1 MITSLFLLS
10 IGIFILIKGSDF
22 FVDGATSIARIL
34 RIPLIVIGLTVVA
47 FATSAPEIL
56 VSFIAAMN
64 DESDL
69 AIGNAIG
76 SNTANIALVLGSM
89 AIVRSVPMKSSA
101 LKQLVRNLL
110 IISFLMIVPFF
121 DNFISRIEGQV
132 ILFGFFLTMLWLVK
146 YSIDMSKK
154 SGSDDKYLNDQSL
167 VSQSILSVSDSIFC
181 LLIGL
186 FLLFYGADVVVIY
199 AVEIAQ
205 SLKISETII
214 GITIIAIGTSL
225 PELSVSITSALKGQH
240 GLAVGNIIGSNIF
253 NLLAVIG
260 LGTAIS
266 PAYLQEDVF
275 NIHFMLMFS
284 LTLFIF
290 FVTFRKN
297 DVISRPEGFLLLLT
311 FLSYMG
317 YIILTN

>member
-10 IGIFILIKGSDF
+10 FGIFILIKGSDF
-22 FVDGATSIARIL
+22 FVDGATSIARIAE
-34 RIPLIVIGLTVVA
+34 IPLVVIGLTVVA

-56 VSFIAAMN
+56 VSFVAAMN

-89 AIVRSVPMKSSA
+89 AIVRSVPMKSSTI
-101 LKQLVRNLL
+101 KKLVRNLL
-110 IISFLMIVPFF
+110 IISFLMIIPFF
-121 DNFISRIEGQV
+121 DNVISRAEGQV

-154 SGSDDKYLNDQSL
+154 SDIDDKYLSDQSL

-186 FLLFYGADVVVIY
+186 FLLFYGADLVVIY
-199 AVEIAQ
+199 AVDIAQ
-205 SLKISETII
+205 SLKISEAII

-260 LGTAIS
+260 LATALS
-266 PAYLQEDVF
+266 PAHLQEDVF
-275 NIHFMLMFS
+275 NIHLMLMLF
-284 LTLFIF
+284 LTLVIF
-290 FVTFRKN
+290 FITFRKN

-311 FLSYMG
+311 FLAYMG

>member
-1 MITSLFLLS
+1 MVTSLFLLS

-22 FVDGATSIARIL
+22 FVDGATSIARIA
-34 RIPLIVIGLTVVA
+34 RIPLVIIGLTVVA

-56 VSFIAAMN
+56 VSFVAAMN

-89 AIVRSVPMKSSA
+89 AIVRSVPMKSSTI
-101 LKQLVRNLL
+101 KKLVRNLL
-110 IISFLMIVPFF
+110 IISFLMIIPFF
-121 DNFISRIEGQV
+121 DNVISRIEGQV

-154 SGSDDKYLNDQSL
+154 SDIDDKYLTEQSL
-167 VSQSILSVSDSIFC
+167 VSQSILSVSDSILC

-186 FLLFYGADVVVIY
+186 FLLFYGADVVVVY
-199 AVEIAQ
+199 AVDIAQ

-225 PELSVSITSALKGQH
+225 PELSVSITSAIKGQH

-266 PAYLQEDVF
+266 PAYLQEDIF
-275 NIHFMLMFS
+275 NIHLMLMFS

-290 FVTFRKN
+290 FITFRKN

>member
-22 FVDGATSIARIL
+22 FVDGATSIARIA

-101 LKQLVRNLL
+101 LKKLVRNLL
-110 IISFLMIVPFF
+110 IISFLMIIPFF
-121 DNFISRIEGQV
+121 DNVISRVEGQV

-146 YSIDMSKK
+146 YSIEMSKK
-154 SGSDDKYLNDQSL
+154 SDIDDKYLSDQSL

-199 AVEIAQ
+199 AVDIAQ

-266 PAYLQEDVF
+266 PAYLHEDIF
-275 NIHFMLMFS
+275 NIHLMLMFS

-290 FVTFRKN
+290 FITFRKN

>member
-101 LKQLVRNLL
+101 LKKLVRNLL
-110 IISFLMIVPFF
+110 IISFLMIIPFF
-121 DNFISRIEGQV
+121 DNVISRIEGQV

-297 DVISRPEGFLLLLT
+297 DVISWPEGFLLLLT
-311 FLSYMG
+311 ILSYMG

>member
-101 LKQLVRNLL
+101 LKKLVRNLL
-110 IISFLMIVPFF
+110 IISFLMIIPFF
-121 DNFISRIEGQV
+121 DNVISRIEGQV

-266 PAYLQEDVF
+266 PAYLHEDIF
-275 NIHFMLMFS
+275 NIHLMLMFS

-290 FVTFRKN
+290 FITFRKN

>member
-22 FVDGATSIARIL
+22 FVDGATSIARIV
-34 RIPLIVIGLTVVA
+34 RIPLIVIGLTIVA

-56 VSFIAAMN
+56 VSFVAAMN

-101 LKQLVRNLL
+101 LKKLVKNLL
-110 IISFLMIVPFF
+110 IISFLMIIPFF
-121 DNFISRIEGQV
+121 DNVITRIEGQV

-154 SGSDDKYLNDQSL
+154 SDIDDRYLSDQSL
-167 VSQSILSVSDSIFC
+167 VSQSCLSVSDSIFC
-181 LLIGL
+181 LSIGL

-199 AVEIAQ
+199 AVDIAQ

-266 PAYLQEDVF
+266 PAYLQEDIF
-275 NIHFMLMFS
+275 NIHLMLMLS
-284 LTLFIF
+284 LTLVIF
-290 FVTFRKN
+290 FITFRKN
-297 DVISRPEGFLLLLT
+297 DAISRHEGFLLLLT

>member
-22 FVDGATSIARIL
+22 FVDGATSIARIA

-101 LKQLVRNLL
+101 LKKLVRNLL
-110 IISFLMIVPFF
+110 IISFLIIIPFF
-121 DNFISRIEGQV
+121 DNVISRIEGQV

-146 YSIDMSKK
+146 YSIEMSKK
-154 SGSDDKYLNDQSL
+154 SDIDDKYLSDQSL

-199 AVEIAQ
+199 AVDIAQ

-266 PAYLQEDVF
+266 PAFLQEDIF
-275 NIHFMLMFS
+275 NIHLMLMFS

-290 FVTFRKN
+290 FITFRKN
-297 DVISRPEGFLLLLT
+297 DVISRLEGFLLLLT

>member
-101 LKQLVRNLL
+101 LKKLVRNLL
-110 IISFLMIVPFF
+110 IISFLMIIPFF
-121 DNFISRIEGQV
+121 DNVISRIEGQV

>member
-22 FVDGATSIARIL
+22 FVDGATSMARIARI
-34 RIPLIVIGLTVVA
+34 PLVIIGLTVVA

-56 VSFIAAMN
+56 VSFVAAMN

-101 LKQLVRNLL
+101 LKKLVRNLL
-110 IISFLMIVPFF
+110 IISFLMIIPFF
-121 DNFISRIEGQV
+121 DNVISRIEGQV

-146 YSIDMSKK
+146 YSIEMSKK
-154 SGSDDKYLNDQSL
+154 SDIDDKYLSDQSL

-199 AVEIAQ
+199 AVDIAQ

-266 PAYLQEDVF
+266 PAYLQEDIF
-275 NIHFMLMFS
+275 NIHLMLMFS

-290 FVTFRKN
+290 FITFRKN

>member
-101 LKQLVRNLL
+101 LKKLVRNLL
-110 IISFLMIVPFF
+110 IISFLMIIPFF
-121 DNFISRIEGQV
+121 DNVISRIEGQV

-225 PELSVSITSALKGQH
+225 PELSVSISSALKGQH

-266 PAYLQEDVF
+266 PAYLQEDIF
-275 NIHFMLMFS
+275 NIHLMLMFS

-290 FVTFRKN
+290 FITFRKN

>member
-22 FVDGATSIARIL
+22 FVDGATSIARIA

-101 LKQLVRNLL
+101 LKKLVRNLL
-110 IISFLMIVPFF
+110 IISFLMIIPFF
-121 DNFISRIEGQV
+121 DNVISRIEGQV

-146 YSIDMSKK
+146 YSIEMSKK
-154 SGSDDKYLNDQSL
+154 SDIDDKYLSDQSL

-199 AVEIAQ
+199 AVDIAQ

-266 PAYLQEDVF
+266 PAYLHEDIF
-275 NIHFMLMFS
+275 NIHLMLMFS

-290 FVTFRKN
+290 FITYRKN

>member
-10 IGIFILIKGSDF
+10 FGIFILIKGSDF
-22 FVDGATSIARIL
+22 FVDGATSIARIA

-101 LKQLVRNLL
+101 LKKLVRNLL
-110 IISFLMIVPFF
+110 IISFLIIIPFF
-121 DNFISRIEGQV
+121 DNVISRIEGQV
-132 ILFGFFLTMLWLVK
+132 ILFGFFLTMFWLVK

-154 SGSDDKYLNDQSL
+154 SDIDDKYLTDQSL

-199 AVEIAQ
+199 AVDIAQ

-266 PAYLQEDVF
+266 PAYLQEDIF
-275 NIHFMLMFS
+275 NIHLMLMFS

-290 FVTFRKN
+290 FITFRKN

>member
-22 FVDGATSIARIL
+22 FVDGATSMARIARI
-34 RIPLIVIGLTVVA
+34 PLVIIGLTVVA

-56 VSFIAAMN
+56 VSFVAAMN

-89 AIVRSVPMKSSA
+89 AIVRSVPMKSSTI
-101 LKQLVRNLL
+101 KKLVRNLL
-110 IISFLMIVPFF
+110 IISFLMIIPFF
-121 DNFISRIEGQV
+121 DNVISRIEGQV
-132 ILFGFFLTMLWLVK
+132 ILFGFFLTMFWLVK

-154 SGSDDKYLNDQSL
+154 SDIDDNYLTDQSL

-199 AVEIAQ
+199 AVDIAQ

-266 PAYLQEDVF
+266 PAYLQEDIF
-275 NIHFMLMFS
+275 NIHLMLMFS

-290 FVTFRKN
+290 FITFRKN

>member
-22 FVDGATSIARIL
+22 FVDGATSIARIV
-34 RIPLIVIGLTVVA
+34 RIPLIVIGLTIVA

-56 VSFIAAMN
+56 VSFVAAMN

-101 LKQLVRNLL
+101 LKKLVKNLL
-110 IISFLMIVPFF
+110 IISFLMIIPFF
-121 DNFISRIEGQV
+121 DNVITRIEGQV

-154 SGSDDKYLNDQSL
+154 SDIDDKYLRDQSL
-167 VSQSILSVSDSIFC
+167 ASQSILSVSDSIFC
-181 LLIGL
+181 LSIGL

-199 AVEIAQ
+199 AVDIAQ

-266 PAYLQEDVF
+266 PAYLQEDIF
-275 NIHFMLMFS
+275 NIHLMLMLS
-284 LTLFIF
+284 LTLVIF
-290 FVTFRKN
+290 FITFRKN
-297 DVISRPEGFLLLLT
+297 DAISRHEGFLLLLT
-311 FLSYMG
+311 FLAYMG

>member
-22 FVDGATSIARIL
+22 FVDGATSIARIA
-34 RIPLIVIGLTVVA
+34 RIPLVIIGLTVVA

-56 VSFIAAMN
+56 VSFVAAMN

-89 AIVRSVPMKSSA
+89 AIVRSVPMKSSTI
-101 LKQLVRNLL
+101 KKLVRNLL
-110 IISFLMIVPFF
+110 IISFLMIIPFF
-121 DNFISRIEGQV
+121 DNVISRIEGQV
-132 ILFGFFLTMLWLVK
+132 ILFGFFLTMFWLVK

-154 SGSDDKYLNDQSL
+154 SDIDDKYLTDQSL
-167 VSQSILSVSDSIFC
+167 VSRSILSVSDSIFC

-199 AVEIAQ
+199 AVDIAQ

-266 PAYLQEDVF
+266 PAYLQEDIF
-275 NIHFMLMFS
+275 NIHLMLMFS

-290 FVTFRKN
+290 FITFRKN

>member
-22 FVDGATSIARIL
+22 FVDGATSIARIAK
-34 RIPLIVIGLTVVA
+34 IPLVIIGLTVVA

-56 VSFIAAMN
+56 VSFVAAMN

-89 AIVRSVPMKSSA
+89 AIVRSVPMKSSTI
-101 LKQLVRNLL
+101 KKLVKNLL
-110 IISFLMIVPFF
+110 IISFLMIIPFF
-121 DNFISRIEGQV
+121 DNVISRIEGQV

-154 SGSDDKYLNDQSL
+154 SDIDDKYLTDQPL
-167 VSQSILSVSDSIFC
+167 VSQSLLSVSDSIFC

-199 AVEIAQ
+199 AVDIAQ

-266 PAYLQEDVF
+266 PAYLQEDIF
-275 NIHFMLMFS
+275 NIHLMLMFS

-290 FVTFRKN
+290 FITFRKN

-311 FLSYMG
+311 FMSYMG

>member
-22 FVDGATSIARIL
+22 FVDGATSMARIARI
-34 RIPLIVIGLTVVA
+34 PLVIIGLTVVA

-56 VSFIAAMN
+56 VSFVAAMN

-89 AIVRSVPMKSSA
+89 AIVKSVPMKSSTI
-101 LKQLVRNLL
+101 KKLVRNLL
-110 IISFLMIVPFF
+110 IISFLMIIPFF
-121 DNFISRIEGQV
+121 DNVISRIEGQV
-132 ILFGFFLTMLWLVK
+132 ILFGFFLTMFWLVK

-154 SGSDDKYLNDQSL
+154 SDIDDKYLTDQSL

-199 AVEIAQ
+199 AVDIAQ

-266 PAYLQEDVF
+266 PAYLQEDIF
-275 NIHFMLMFS
+275 NIHLMLMFS

-290 FVTFRKN
+290 FITFRKN

>member
-22 FVDGATSIARIL
+22 FVDGATSIARIA
-34 RIPLIVIGLTVVA
+34 RIPLVIIGLTVVA

-56 VSFIAAMN
+56 VSFVAAMN

-89 AIVRSVPMKSSA
+89 AIVRSVPMKSSTI
-101 LKQLVRNLL
+101 KKLVRNLL
-110 IISFLMIVPFF
+110 IISFLMIIPFF
-121 DNFISRIEGQV
+121 DNVISRIEGQV
-132 ILFGFFLTMLWLVK
+132 ILFGFFLTMFWLVK

-154 SGSDDKYLNDQSL
+154 SDIDDKYLTDQSL

-199 AVEIAQ
+199 AVDIAQ

-266 PAYLQEDVF
+266 PAFLQEDIF
-275 NIHFMLMFS
+275 NIHLMLMFS

-290 FVTFRKN
+290 FITFRKN

>member
-22 FVDGATSIARIL
+22 FVDGATSIARIA
-34 RIPLIVIGLTVVA
+34 RIPLVIIGLTVVA

-56 VSFIAAMN
+56 VSFVAAMN

-89 AIVRSVPMKSSA
+89 AIVGSVPMKSSTI
-101 LKQLVRNLL
+101 KKLVRNLL
-110 IISFLMIVPFF
+110 IISFLMIIPFF
-121 DNFISRIEGQV
+121 DNVISRIEGQV

-154 SGSDDKYLNDQSL
+154 SDIDDKYLTDQSL

-199 AVEIAQ
+199 AVDIAQ

-266 PAYLQEDVF
+266 PAYLQEDIF
-275 NIHFMLMFS
+275 NIHLMLMFS

-290 FVTFRKN
+290 FITFRKN

>member
-22 FVDGATSIARIL
+22 FVDGATSIARIA

-56 VSFIAAMN
+56 VSFVAAMN

-89 AIVRSVPMKSSA
+89 AIVRSVPMKSSTI
-101 LKQLVRNLL
+101 KKLVRNLL
-110 IISFLMIVPFF
+110 IISFLMIIPFF
-121 DNFISRIEGQV
+121 DNVISRIEGQV

-154 SGSDDKYLNDQSL
+154 SDIDDKYLSDQSL

-199 AVEIAQ
+199 AVDIAQ

-266 PAYLQEDVF
+266 PAYLQEDIF
-275 NIHFMLMFS
+275 NIHLMLMFS

-290 FVTFRKN
+290 FITFRKN

>member
-22 FVDGATSIARIL
+22 FVDGATSIARIA

-56 VSFIAAMN
+56 VSFVAAMN

-101 LKQLVRNLL
+101 LKKLVRNLL
-110 IISFLMIVPFF
+110 IISFLMIIPFF
-121 DNFISRIEGQV
+121 DNVISRIEGQV

-154 SGSDDKYLNDQSL
+154 SDIDDKYLRDQSL
-167 VSQSILSVSDSIFC
+167 ASQSILSVSDSIFC
-181 LLIGL
+181 LSIGL

-199 AVEIAQ
+199 AVDIAQ

-266 PAYLQEDVF
+266 PAYLQEDIF
-275 NIHFMLMFS
+275 NIHLMLMLS
-284 LTLFIF
+284 LTLVIF
-290 FVTFRKN
+290 FITFRKN
-297 DVISRPEGFLLLLT
+297 DAISRHEGFLLLLT
-311 FLSYMG
+311 FLAYMG

>member
-22 FVDGATSIARIL
+22 FVDGATSIARIA
-34 RIPLIVIGLTVVA
+34 RIPFVIIGLTVVA

-56 VSFIAAMN
+56 VSFVAAMN

-89 AIVRSVPMKSSA
+89 AIVRSIPMKSSTI
-101 LKQLVRNLL
+101 KKLVRNLL
-110 IISFLMIVPFF
+110 IISFLMIIPFF
-121 DNFISRIEGQV
+121 DNVISRIEGQV
-132 ILFGFFLTMLWLVK
+132 ILFGFFLTMFWLVK

-154 SGSDDKYLNDQSL
+154 SDIDDKYLTDQSL

-186 FLLFYGADVVVIY
+186 FLLFYGADLVVIY
-199 AVEIAQ
+199 AVDIAQ

-266 PAYLQEDVF
+266 PAYLQEDIF
-275 NIHFMLMFS
+275 NIHLMLMFS

-290 FVTFRKN
+290 FITFRKN

>member
-22 FVDGATSIARIL
+22 FADGSTSLARIAK
-34 RIPLIVIGLTVVA
+34 IPLIVIGLTVVA

-56 VSFIAAMN
+56 VSLVAAMN
-64 DESDL
+64 NESDL

-89 AIVRSVPMKSSA
+89 AIVSSVSMKSSV
-101 LKQLVRNLL
+101 LKKLVRNLL
-110 IISFLMIVPFF
+110 IISFLMIIPFF
-121 DNFISRIEGQV
+121 DNIISQIEGVV

-146 YSIDMSKK
+146 YSIVIANKADI
-154 SGSDDKYLNDQSL
+154 DDEYLSDQSL
-167 VSQSILSVSDSIFC
+167 VSQSILSVSDSVFC

-199 AVEIAQ
+199 AVNIAQ

-266 PAYLQEDVF
+266 PAYLPEDIF
-275 NIHFMLMFS
+275 NIHLMLMLS
-284 LTLFIF
+284 LTLVIF
-290 FVTFRKN
+290 FMTFRKN
-297 DVISRPEGFLLLLT
+297 NVISRAEGFLLLLT
-311 FLSYMG
+311 FLTYIG
-317 YIILTN
+317 YIILNN

>member
-22 FVDGATSIARIL
+22 FVDGATSIARIA

-101 LKQLVRNLL
+101 LKKLVRNLL
-110 IISFLMIVPFF
+110 IISFLIIIPFF
-121 DNFISRIEGQV
+121 DNVISRIEGQV

-146 YSIDMSKK
+146 YSIEMSKK
-154 SGSDDKYLNDQSL
+154 SDIDDKYLSDQSL

-199 AVEIAQ
+199 AVDIAQ

-266 PAYLQEDVF
+266 PAYLQEDIF
-275 NIHFMLMFS
+275 NIHLMLMFS

-290 FVTFRKN
+290 FITFRKN

-317 YIILTN
+317 YIILNN

>member
-22 FVDGATSIARIL
+22 FVDGATSIARIA
-34 RIPLIVIGLTVVA
+34 RIPLVIIGLTVVA

-56 VSFIAAMN
+56 VSFVAAMN
-64 DESDL
+64 NESDL

-89 AIVRSVPMKSSA
+89 AIVRSVPMKSSTI
-101 LKQLVRNLL
+101 KKLVRNLL
-110 IISFLMIVPFF
+110 IISFLMIIPFF
-121 DNFISRIEGQV
+121 DNVISRIEGQV
-132 ILFGFFLTMLWLVK
+132 ILFGFFLTMFWLVK
-146 YSIDMSKK
+146 YSIDMSKR
-154 SGSDDKYLNDQSL
+154 SDIDDEYLTDQSL
-167 VSQSILSVSDSIFC
+167 VSQSILTVSDSIFC

-199 AVEIAQ
+199 AVDIAQ

-266 PAYLQEDVF
+266 PAYLQEDIF
-275 NIHFMLMFS
+275 NIHLMLMFS

-290 FVTFRKN
+290 FITFRKN

>member
-22 FVDGATSIARIL
+22 FVDGATSIARIAE
-34 RIPLIVIGLTVVA
+34 IPLVVIGLTVVA

-56 VSFIAAMN
+56 VSFVAAMN
-64 DESDL
+64 NESDL

-89 AIVRSVPMKSSA
+89 AMIRSVPMKSSA
-101 LKQLVRNLL
+101 LKKLVRNLL
-110 IISFLMIVPFF
+110 IISFLMIIPFF
-121 DNFISRIEGQV
+121 DNVISRVEGQV

-154 SGSDDKYLNDQSL
+154 SDIDDKYLSDQSL

-186 FLLFYGADVVVIY
+186 FLLFYGADLVVIY
-199 AVEIAQ
+199 AVDIAQ
-205 SLKISETII
+205 FLKISETII

-260 LGTAIS
+260 LATALS
-266 PAYLQEDVF
+266 PAHLQEDVF
-275 NIHFMLMFS
+275 DIHLMLMLF
-284 LTLFIF
+284 LTLVIF
-290 FVTFRKN
+290 FITFRKN

-311 FLSYMG
+311 FLAYMG

>member
-22 FVDGATSIARIL
+22 FVDGATSIARIA
-34 RIPLIVIGLTVVA
+34 RIPLVIIGLTVVA

-56 VSFIAAMN
+56 VSFVAAMN

-101 LKQLVRNLL
+101 LKKLVRNLL
-110 IISFLMIVPFF
+110 IISFLMIIPFF
-121 DNFISRIEGQV
+121 DNVISRIEGQV
-132 ILFGFFLTMLWLVK
+132 ILFGFFLTMFWLVK

-154 SGSDDKYLNDQSL
+154 SDIDDKYLTDQSL

-199 AVEIAQ
+199 AVDIAQ

-266 PAYLQEDVF
+266 PAFLQEDIF
-275 NIHFMLMFS
+275 NIHLMLMFS

-290 FVTFRKN
+290 FITFRKN

>member
-22 FVDGATSIARIL
+22 FVDGATSIARIAK
-34 RIPLIVIGLTVVA
+34 IPLVIIGLTVVA

-56 VSFIAAMN
+56 VSFVAAMN

-89 AIVRSVPMKSSA
+89 AIVRSISMKSSTI
-101 LKQLVRNLL
+101 KKLVRNLL
-110 IISFLMIVPFF
+110 IISFLMIIPFF
-121 DNFISRIEGQV
+121 DNVISRIEGQV

-146 YSIDMSKK
+146 YSIEMSKK
-154 SGSDDKYLNDQSL
+154 SDIDDKYLSDQSL

-199 AVEIAQ
+199 AVDIAQ

-266 PAYLQEDVF
+266 PAYLHEDIF
-275 NIHFMLMFS
+275 NIHLMLMFS

-290 FVTFRKN
+290 FITFRKN

-317 YIILTN
+317 YIILNN

>member
-22 FVDGATSIARIL
+22 FVDGATSIARIA

-56 VSFIAAMN
+56 VSFVAAMN

-89 AIVRSVPMKSSA
+89 AIVRSVPMKSSTI
-101 LKQLVRNLL
+101 KKLVRNLL
-110 IISFLMIVPFF
+110 IISFLMIIPFF
-121 DNFISRIEGQV
+121 DNVISRIEGQV

-154 SGSDDKYLNDQSL
+154 SDIDDKYLSDQSL
-167 VSQSILSVSDSIFC
+167 ISQSILSVSDSIFC

-199 AVEIAQ
+199 AVDIAQ

-266 PAYLQEDVF
+266 PAYLQEDIF
-275 NIHFMLMFS
+275 NIHLMLMFS

-290 FVTFRKN
+290 FITFRKN

>member
-22 FVDGATSIARIL
+22 FVDGATSMARIARI
-34 RIPLIVIGLTVVA
+34 PLVIIGLTVVA

-56 VSFIAAMN
+56 VSFVAAMN

-89 AIVRSVPMKSSA
+89 AMIRSVPMKSSA
-101 LKQLVRNLL
+101 LKKLVRNLL
-110 IISFLMIVPFF
+110 IISFLMIIPFF
-121 DNFISRIEGQV
+121 DNVISRIEGQV
-132 ILFGFFLTMLWLVK
+132 ILFGFFLTMFWLVK

-154 SGSDDKYLNDQSL
+154 SDIDDKYLTDQSL

-199 AVEIAQ
+199 AVDIAQ

-266 PAYLQEDVF
+266 PAYLQEDIF
-275 NIHFMLMFS
+275 NIHLMLMFS

-290 FVTFRKN
+290 FITFRKN

>member
-22 FVDGATSIARIL
+22 FVDGATSIARIA
-34 RIPLIVIGLTVVA
+34 RIPLVIIGLTVVA

-56 VSFIAAMN
+56 VSFVAAMN

-89 AIVRSVPMKSSA
+89 AIVRSVPMKSSTI
-101 LKQLVRNLL
+101 KKLVKNLL
-110 IISFLMIVPFF
+110 IISFLMIIPFF
-121 DNFISRIEGQV
+121 DNVISRIEGQV

-154 SGSDDKYLNDQSL
+154 SDIDDKYLTDQSL

-186 FLLFYGADVVVIY
+186 FLLFYGADLVVIY
-199 AVEIAQ
+199 AVDIAQ

-266 PAYLQEDVF
+266 PAYLQEDIF
-275 NIHFMLMFS
+275 NIHLMLMFS

-290 FVTFRKN
+290 FITFRKN

>member
-22 FVDGATSIARIL
+22 FVDGATSIARIA
-34 RIPLIVIGLTVVA
+34 RIPLVIIGLTVVA

-89 AIVRSVPMKSSA
+89 AIVRSVPMKSSTI
-101 LKQLVRNLL
+101 KKLVRNLL
-110 IISFLMIVPFF
+110 IISFLMIIPFF
-121 DNFISRIEGQV
+121 DNVISRIEGQV

-154 SGSDDKYLNDQSL
+154 SDIDDKYLRDQSL
-167 VSQSILSVSDSIFC
+167 ASQSILSVSDSVFC

-199 AVEIAQ
+199 AVNIAQ

-266 PAYLQEDVF
+266 PAYLPEDIF
-275 NIHFMLMFS
+275 NIHLMLMLS
-284 LTLFIF
+284 LTLVIF
-290 FVTFRKN
+290 FMTFRKN
-297 DVISRPEGFLLLLT
+297 NVISRAEGFLLLLT
-311 FLSYMG
+311 FLTYIG
-317 YIILTN
+317 YIILNN

>member
-22 FVDGATSIARIL
+22 FVDGATSIARIA
-34 RIPLIVIGLTVVA
+34 RIPLVIIGLTVVA

-56 VSFIAAMN
+56 VSFVAAMN

-101 LKQLVRNLL
+101 LKKLVRNLL
-110 IISFLMIVPFF
+110 IISFLMIIPFF
-121 DNFISRIEGQV
+121 DNVISRIEGQV

-154 SGSDDKYLNDQSL
+154 SDIDDKYLTDQSL

-199 AVEIAQ
+199 AVDIAQ

-266 PAYLQEDVF
+266 PAYLQEDIF
-275 NIHFMLMFS
+275 NIHLMLMFS

-290 FVTFRKN
+290 FITFRKN

>member
-22 FVDGATSIARIL
+22 FVDGATSIARIA
-34 RIPLIVIGLTVVA
+34 RIPLVIIGLTVVA

-56 VSFIAAMN
+56 VSFVAAMN

-89 AIVRSVPMKSSA
+89 AIVRSVPMKSSTI
-101 LKQLVRNLL
+101 KKLVGNLL
-110 IISFLMIVPFF
+110 IISFLMFIPFF
-121 DNFISRIEGQV
+121 DNVISRIEGQV

-154 SGSDDKYLNDQSL
+154 SDIDDEYLTDQSL

-186 FLLFYGADVVVIY
+186 FLLFYGADLVVIY
-199 AVEIAQ
+199 AVDIAQ

-266 PAYLQEDVF
+266 PAYLQEDIF
-275 NIHFMLMFS
+275 NIHLMLMFS

-290 FVTFRKN
+290 FITFRKN

>member
-22 FVDGATSIARIL
+22 FVDGATSIARIAK
-34 RIPLIVIGLTVVA
+34 IPLVIIGLTVVA

-56 VSFIAAMN
+56 VSFVAAMN

-89 AIVRSVPMKSSA
+89 AIVRSVPMKSSTI
-101 LKQLVRNLL
+101 KKLVRNLL
-110 IISFLMIVPFF
+110 IISFLMIIPFF
-121 DNFISRIEGQV
+121 DNVISRIEGQV

-154 SGSDDKYLNDQSL
+154 SDIDDKYLTDQPL
-167 VSQSILSVSDSIFC
+167 VSQSLLSVSDSIFC

-199 AVEIAQ
+199 AVDIAQ

-266 PAYLQEDVF
+266 PAYLQEDIF
-275 NIHFMLMFS
+275 NIHLMLMFS

-290 FVTFRKN
+290 FITFRKN

-311 FLSYMG
+311 FMSYMG

>member
-22 FVDGATSIARIL
+22 FVDGATSIARIA
-34 RIPLIVIGLTVVA
+34 RIPLVIIGLTVVA

-56 VSFIAAMN
+56 VSFVAAMN

-89 AIVRSVPMKSSA
+89 AIVRSVPMKSSTI
-101 LKQLVRNLL
+101 KKLVKNLL
-110 IISFLMIVPFF
+110 IISFLMIIPFF
-121 DNFISRIEGQV
+121 DNVISRIEGQV
-132 ILFGFFLTMLWLVK
+132 ILFGFFLTMFWLVK

-154 SGSDDKYLNDQSL
+154 SDIDDKYLTDQSL

-199 AVEIAQ
+199 AVDIAQ

-266 PAYLQEDVF
+266 PAYLQEDIF
-275 NIHFMLMFS
+275 NIHLMLMLS
-284 LTLFIF
+284 LTLVIF
-290 FVTFRKN
+290 FITFRRN
-297 DVISRPEGFLLLLT
+297 NAISRHEGFLLLLT
-311 FLSYMG
+311 FLAYMG

>member
-10 IGIFILIKGSDF
+10 IDIFILIKGSDF
-22 FVDGATSIARIL
+22 FVDGATSIARIA
-34 RIPLIVIGLTVVA
+34 RIPLVIIGLTVVA

-56 VSFIAAMN
+56 VSFVAAMN

-89 AIVRSVPMKSSA
+89 AIVRSVPMKSSTI
-101 LKQLVRNLL
+101 KKLVRNLL
-110 IISFLMIVPFF
+110 IISFLMIFPFF
-121 DNFISRIEGQV
+121 DNVISRIEGQV
-132 ILFGFFLTMLWLVK
+132 ILFGFFLTMFWLVK

-154 SGSDDKYLNDQSL
+154 SDIDDKYLTDQSL
-167 VSQSILSVSDSIFC
+167 ISQSILSVSDSIFC

-199 AVEIAQ
+199 AVDIAQ

-266 PAYLQEDVF
+266 PAYLQEDIF
-275 NIHFMLMFS
+275 NIHLMLMFS

-290 FVTFRKN
+290 FITFRKN